1 MKKKSLKSLNRSGL
15 KEYLIEIQDYVATQ
29 FTSGEDI
36 DNFLD
41 KTDIF
46 DEFEKVLPDEEYGIF
61 VITILNKIRTDYIIE
76 RLLDMMEKSQNSSN
90 GHSSNCKE
98 S

>member
-1 MKKKSLKSLNRSGL
+1 MKKKSLKSLDRSRL
-15 KEYLIEIQDYVATQ
+15 KEYLFKIQDYVATQ

-76 RLLDMMEKSQNSSN
+76 RLLDMMEESLNRSN
-90 GHSSNCKE
+90 GHLSKS
-98 S
+98 

>member
-29 FTSGEDI
+29 FTGGEDI
-36 DNFLD
+36 DDFLD

-76 RLLDMMEKSQNSSN
+76 RLLDMMEESLNRSN
-90 GHSSNCKE
+90 GHLSKS
-98 S
+98 